1 MAIKHLLLALTFSCS
16 LAACSVDAPPVETS
30 TSESALVCTPGA
42 QMCDYGCNYVG
53 LPTTNDCIVQC
64 KANGSGWFLVK
75 DCGWAQNLPYSSS
88 CLESSPPRCEWN

>member
-1 MAIKHLLLALTFSCS
+1 MTTPKQLLLTLALALA
-16 LAACSVDAPPVETS
+16 LAACTAESAVETS
-30 TSESALVCTPGA
+30 VDESALTCTPGT

-64 KANGSGWFLVK
+64 NSTGTGWFLVQ

-88 CLESSPPRCEWN
+88 CLESQPPRCEWN